1 MKKLKEDLVDTELDG
16 LNEGEENLEGEGEI
30 IETVEFKFNR
40 NVNLGGVLVN
50 ANETVE
56 VTFSE
61 AKEFEVAQLGEAK
74 W

>member
-1 MKKLKEDLVDTELDG
+1 LKKLKEDLVDTELDG